1 MTQQNKLARSVRKV
15 FLHNGSSLRGIH
27 TEEPTPNNNDIKH
40 DDALRNYIQDINK
53 YFSTLSILTLSIMA
67 LNPECFYDEFY
78 LCLRLSVLS
87 VSSNKSFML
96 SVIMQN
102 VIMLSV
108 VVLNV
113 LAQTEE
119 DFRNIFVSNS

>member
-1 MTQQNKLARSVRKV
+1 MTQQSKLARSVRKV
-15 FLHNGSSLRGIH
+15 FLHNGSSLRED
-27 TEEPTPNNNDIKH
+27 TEEPTPNNTQHNDIKH
-40 DDALRNYIQDINK
+40 DDALRNYIQNINK

-67 LNPECFYDEFY
+67 LNPECFYAEFY

-108 VVLNV
+108 IMLNV

-119 DFRNIFVSNS
+119 QF